1 MELIVP
7 GYGLVLVQILGLLT
21 FLMWIFA
28 LIDCLR
34 SEFEEP
40 NQRLVWVIVIVFVP
54 FLGPLLYFA
63 ISKKGRRKRKFE
75 PDFHRF

>member
-21 FLMWIFA
+21 FLMWTFA
-28 LIDCLR
+28 LIDSLR
-34 SEFEEP
+34 SEFEGP

-63 ISKKGRRKRKFE
+63 IGKKGRRKRKFE
-75 PDFHRF
+75 SDFHRF